1 MNSNLTEPNVIYV
14 YSSYT
19 PAQKKAIKKYVDK
32 NRSKINEN
40 AKEYYKKQKAN
51 DPDFLEKKRQ
61 ASKTFYCKKKQ
72 DMLNI
77 TTKKS
82 I

>member
-1 MNSNLTEPNVIYV
+1 MNSNLNEPNVIYV

-40 AKEYYKKQKAN
+40 AKEYYKKKKQS
-51 DPDFLEKKRQ
+51 DPDFLAKKRE
-61 ASKTFYCKKKQ
+61 STKRSYYKKKNELLQ
-72 DMLNI
+72 N
-77 TTKKS
+77 KS